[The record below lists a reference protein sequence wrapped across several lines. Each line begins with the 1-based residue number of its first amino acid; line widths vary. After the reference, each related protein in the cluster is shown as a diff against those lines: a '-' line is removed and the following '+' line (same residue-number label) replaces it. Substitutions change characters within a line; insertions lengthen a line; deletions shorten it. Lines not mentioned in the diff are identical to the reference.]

1 MSREP
6 ELRFPGFTGPWREVK
21 LGEIIKEFR
30 KHSKINNEYPVMTSS
45 NKGLMY
51 QSDYFDNERIQS
63 KNNVGFNIIPEG
75 YITYRSR
82 SDKREFTF
90 NINNLKE
97 TGIISNFYPVFTTSG
112 SNKFF
117 IELLNY
123 HKHKIGKYSVGTSQT
138 VLSINELKKIKLY
151 FPDIKEQ
158 QKIAD
163 FLTAV
168 DEKIE
173 IQTQKIDRLETY
185 KRGVMQKLLSGE
197 IRFSGFTEPWREVR
211 LGDVFAERSER
222 CGDCNL
228 PLLAVT
234 NSQGVIL
241 RDQLD
246 RHDTSS
252 SDKSNYK
259 IVRKNDIAYNS
270 MRMWQGTSGVS
281 RYEGI
286 ISPAYTVIYLKKDY
300 DINFFGYLFK
310 LQRVIFDFYRYSQGL
325 TSDTWNLKY
334 RQLSE
339 IKVTITPL
347 KKEQQKIADFLTAI
361 DNKIELEKERL
372 EHLQTYKKGLL
383 QKMFI

>member
-1 MSREP
+1 MIQEP
-6 ELRFPGFTGPWREVK
+6 ELRFPGFTDPWRELK
-21 LGEIIKEFR
+21 LGECFRIGSGKDYKHLGKGDIPVYGTGGYMLSVDDYLYDGESVCIGRKGTIDHPLFLSGKFWTVDTLFYTYDFQNSLPKFILYIFQRIKWQKYNEASGVPSLSKR
-30 KHSKINNEYPVMTSS
+30 TIEKIKINLPS
-45 NKGLMY
+45 L
-51 QSDYFDNERIQS
+51 
-63 KNNVGFNIIPEG
+63 P
-75 YITYRSR
+75 
-82 SDKREFTF
+82 
-90 NINNLKE
+90 
-97 TGIISNFYPVFTTSG
+97 
-112 SNKFF
+112 
-117 IELLNY
+117 
-123 HKHKIGKYSVGTSQT
+123 
-138 VLSINELKKIKLY
+138 
-151 FPDIKEQ
+151 EQ

-185 KRGVMQKLLSGE
+185 KRGVMQKLLGGE
-197 IRFSGFTEPWREVR
+197 IRFPGFTEPWREVR

-246 RHDTSS
+246 RHDISS